1 MMLIKYLGTASLISV
16 LLLTGC
22 HQDESKEKNKESTS
36 KITQEKSTKEKPKE
50 KQKEKQQE
58 KTYSNETQSVEPMT
72 NQSSETMNQNMN
84 ETNALPNNSNVTT
97 SIPNNTNETSHTSLP
112 NGDAMFAMPGTE
124 DSNASEAQREWEAQ
138 RAQDLS
144 QSEGNYNESWSTAD
158 QAHAEYET
166 LKSGHPGMA
175 NDTSVPMEPFPE

>member
-22 HQDESKEKNKESTS
+22 NQDEGKEKNKESTS

-58 KTYSNETQSVEPMT
+58 KNYSNET
-72 NQSSETMNQNMN
+72 QSSETMNQNMN
-84 ETNALPNNSNVTT
+84 ETTDLPNNSNATT

-112 NGDAMFAMPGTE
+112 NGDAKFAMLGTE
-124 DSNASEAQREWEAQ
+124 DSNVSEAQREWEAK

-144 QSEGNYNESWSTAD
+144 QSEGNYNESWSAAD

>member
-1 MMLIKYLGTASLISV
+1 MIKYLGTASLISV

-22 HQDESKEKNKESTS
+22 NQDESKEKNKESTS
-36 KITQEKSTKEKPKE
+36 KITQEKSTKEK
-50 KQKEKQQE
+50 QKEKQQE
-58 KTYSNETQSVEPMT
+58 KTYSNETQSVEPIA

-84 ETNALPNNSNVTT
+84 EITDLPNNSNATT

-124 DSNASEAQREWEAQ
+124 DSNASEAQREWEAK

-144 QSEGNYNESWSTAD
+144 QSEGNYNESWSVAD

>member
-1 MMLIKYLGTASLISV
+1 
-16 LLLTGC
+16 
-22 HQDESKEKNKESTS
+22 
-36 KITQEKSTKEKPKE
+36 
-50 KQKEKQQE
+50 
-58 KTYSNETQSVEPMT
+58 MT

-84 ETNALPNNSNVTT
+84 ETNALPNNSNATT

-124 DSNASEAQREWEAQ
+124 DSNVSEAQREWEAK

-144 QSEGNYNESWSTAD
+144 QSEGNYNESWSAAD

>member
-1 MMLIKYLGTASLISV
+1 MIKYLGTASLISV

-22 HQDESKEKNKESTS
+22 NQDESKEKNKESTS
-36 KITQEKSTKEKPKE
+36 KITQEKSTKEKAKV

-58 KTYSNETQSVEPMT
+58 NTYSNETQSVEPIA
-72 NQSSETMNQNMN
+72 NQSSETINQNMN
-84 ETNALPNNSNVTT
+84 ETTELTNNSNATT
-97 SIPNNTNETSHTSLP
+97 SVPNNTNETGKTSLP

-124 DSNASEAQREWEAQ
+124 DSNTSEAQREWEAQ

-144 QSEGNYNESWSTAD
+144 QSEGNYNESWSAAD

>member
-1 MMLIKYLGTASLISV
+1 MMLVKYLGTASLISV

-22 HQDESKEKNKESTS
+22 NQDEGKEKNKETTS
-36 KITQEKSTKEKPKE
+36 KITQENST
-50 KQKEKQQE
+50 KEKQQE
-58 KTYSNETQSVEPMT
+58 NTYSNETQSVEPTT

-84 ETNALPNNSNVTT
+84 ETTDLPNNSNATT

-144 QSEGNYNESWSTAD
+144 KSEGNYNENWSAAD

>member
-1 MMLIKYLGTASLISV
+1 MIKYLGTASLISV

-22 HQDESKEKNKESTS
+22 NQDESKEKNKESTS
-36 KITQEKSTKEKPKE
+36 KFTQEKSTKEKPKE
-50 KQKEKQQE
+50 N
-58 KTYSNETQSVEPMT
+58 TYSNETQSVEPIA

-84 ETNALPNNSNVTT
+84 ETNALPNNSNATT

-112 NGDAMFAMPGTE
+112 NRDAMFAMPGTE

-144 QSEGNYNESWSTAD
+144 QSEGNYNENWSAAD

-175 NDTSVPMEPFPE
+175 NDTSVPMEPFPDIEKD

>member
-1 MMLIKYLGTASLISV
+1 MIKYLGTASLISV

-36 KITQEKSTKEKPKE
+36 KITQEKSTKEK
-50 KQKEKQQE
+50 QQE

-84 ETNALPNNSNVTT
+84 ETNALPNNSNATT

>member
-1 MMLIKYLGTASLISV
+1 MMLVKYLGTASLISV

-22 HQDESKEKNKESTS
+22 NQDEGKEKNKETTS
-36 KITQEKSTKEKPKE
+36 KITQENSTKEKPKE

-58 KTYSNETQSVEPMT
+58 NTYSNETQSVEPTT

-84 ETNALPNNSNVTT
+84 ETTDL
-97 SIPNNTNETSHTSLP
+97 PNNTNETSNTSLP

-144 QSEGNYNESWSTAD
+144 KSEGNYNENWSAAD

>member
-1 MMLIKYLGTASLISV
+1 M
-16 LLLTGC
+16 LLTGC
-22 HQDESKEKNKESTS
+22 NQDESKEKNKESTS

-50 KQKEKQQE
+50 N
-58 KTYSNETQSVEPMT
+58 TNSNETQSVEPIA

-84 ETNALPNNSNVTT
+84 ETNALPNNSNATT

-144 QSEGNYNESWSTAD
+144 QSEGNYNENWSAAD